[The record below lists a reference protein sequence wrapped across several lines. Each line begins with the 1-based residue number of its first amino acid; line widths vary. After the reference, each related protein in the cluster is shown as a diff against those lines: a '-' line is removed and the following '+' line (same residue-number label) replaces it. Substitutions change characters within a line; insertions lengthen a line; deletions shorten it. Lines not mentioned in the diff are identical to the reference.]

1 LTATTSAPL
10 PCAVAALNRPE
21 FKGFGLELGRRPVA
35 PFAAM
40 STPPEAPTDPPG
52 AAAQS
57 PLPPAAAAVAAATP
71 RREVG
76 GPKGPEPTRF
86 GDWEKGGRCID
97 F

>member
-1 LTATTSAPL
+1 MTSTTL

-40 STPPEAPTDPPG
+40 PTPPEAPADPPG
-52 AAAQS
+52 AAEQS
-57 PLPPAAAAVAAATP
+57 PEQAATAGIAAATS

-86 GDWEKGGRCID
+86 GDWERGGRCID